1 MSEYKMA
8 GNCPRCK
15 KDYTEYPALS
25 RVDNKT
31 NICSKCGTA
40 EAMWD
45 FANDGQKPLPPVD
58 GPVQ

>member
-1 MSEYKMA
+1 MSEYKMG

-45 FANDGQKPLPPVD
+45 FANRGVPLPPVD
-58 GPVQ
+58 GPVA

>member
-1 MSEYKMA
+1 MG

-15 KDYTEYPALS
+15 KDYEEYPALS

-45 FANDGQKPLPPVD
+45 FANRGQKPLPPVD
-58 GPVQ
+58 GPVA